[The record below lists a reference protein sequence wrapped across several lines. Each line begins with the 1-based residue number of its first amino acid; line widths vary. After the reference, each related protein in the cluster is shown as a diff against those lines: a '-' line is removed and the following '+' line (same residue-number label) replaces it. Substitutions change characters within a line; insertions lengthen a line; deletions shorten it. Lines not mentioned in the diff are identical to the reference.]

1 MGDTYNGF
9 VETRQDLIERGMTLG
24 QVIANSVTLRN
35 VHTTVLGTNQ
45 QNLIDN
51 MRRSPI
57 PEYNKLADISI
68 SLSNDAAKTAQIM
81 RNQVLRA
88 GTHAYA
94 STFPMMEEGKD
105 TWLGR
110 EKKFIHCLNRRD

>member
-1 MGDTYNGF
+1 M
-9 VETRQDLIERGMTLG
+9 
-24 QVIANSVTLRN
+24 
-35 VHTTVLGTNQ
+35 TVLGTNQ

-81 RNQVLRA
+81 RNQVLRD

-94 STFPMMEEGKD
+94 STFPMMEKGKD
-105 TWLGR
+105 T
-110 EKKFIHCLNRRD
+110 KIYVHVSIY